1 MAAGAR
7 YSHLPLSWHNQPACG
22 PACTEPKVQKARPLR
37 VHISTRGS
45 EQPFELQPAMK
56 AMSEGSASGSV
67 LPTWVGRAWRVSIF
81 KWAAIGQWP
90 SGRARWAASPRSWG
104 TVGMAC
110 GSAPRTRP
118 ASVRCSTPRASRTS
132 GAPADRRGRPQK
144 KLIAKDIRATAL
156 RSSSTATERRDGGGG
171 ES

>member
-37 VHISTRGS
+37 VHLSTRGS

-56 AMSEGSASGSV
+56 AMSEGSASGSA

-90 SGRARWAASPRSWG
+90 SGRTRRAASRRSWG

-118 ASVRCSTPRASRTS
+118 APVRCSTPRASRTS

-144 KLIAKDIRATAL
+144 KIIAEDIRATAL
-156 RSSSTATERRDGGGG
+156 RSSSTATERRDGRGA